1 MSDTNSPNN
10 SKWFPDIPV
19 NNMSKWYQNKD
30 LTIRKYVENMLSR
43 TAQMFVYQNLPKSMP
58 PQIMETWLQQYG
70 QLCIAR
76 IPSTDFI
83 SWGVETVNT
92 DSLIPINPIPD
103 PDTDVAQII
112 EHADEPTANL
122 TGSASETSDIYFFT
136 CEPGGKPDIYYRP
149 TICVVAN
156 PRFKEQKNFV
166 IGKNCVLMK
175 NDVFA
180 QGLLPIMFRYAKEY
194 TEADITI
201 ISTFLNTR
209 IRTIIEASDG
219 PEIESARQ
227 YLADI
232 EAGRMS
238 AITSRPLIDSLKIW
252 SDSIGTASLLTQT
265 IDARQALQVAWFNE
279 LGIDPNFSLKR
290 EYVSAEEI
298 GSNTDL
304 LMPLVDHMLVCRK
317 NAVDQINKLFGTN
330 ILVEKSSAW
339 AHKAK
344 MAQTNAIALLQDE
357 SGGNNVSDDAS
368 DGNDDGENSA

>member
-10 SKWFPDIPV
+10 SRWFPDIPV

-83 SWGVETVNT
+83 TQGVETVNT
-92 DSLIPINPIPD
+92 DSLIPIDPIPD
-103 PDTDVAQII
+103 PDTDVTQII

-136 CEPGGKPDIYYRP
+136 CEPGGRPDIYYRP
-149 TICVVAN
+149 TICIVAN
-156 PRFKEQKNFV
+156 PLFKEQKNFV

-238 AITSRPLIDSLKIW
+238 AITSRPLIDSLKVW

-344 MAQTNAIALLQDE
+344 MAQTNAVALLQE
-357 SGGNNVSDDAS
+357 EGGGNNVSDDS
-368 DGNDDGENSA
+368 PDGNDDGENSA

>member
-1 MSDTNSPNN
+1 MANTDSSQYTH
-10 SKWFPDIPV
+10 WFPDVSKNPL
-19 NNMSKWYQNKD
+19 SKWYQNKD

-76 IPSTDFI
+76 IPSTGFL
-83 SWGVETVNT
+83 STGVTTINT
-92 DSLIPINPIPD
+92 DSLIPTDPIPD
-103 PDTDVAQII
+103 PDTNVKQII
-112 EHADEPTANL
+112 ERADEPTANL
-122 TGSASETSDIYFFT
+122 TGSASDTSDLYFFT
-136 CEPGGKPDIYYRP
+136 CEPGGRPDVYYRP

-156 PRFKEQKNFV
+156 PLFKEQKNFV
-166 IGKNCVLMK
+166 IGKECVLMK
-175 NDVFA
+175 NDIFA

-238 AITSRPLIDSLKIW
+238 AITSRPLIDSLKVW

-317 NAVDQINKLFGTN
+317 NAIDQINQLFGTN
-330 ILVEKSSAW
+330 ISVEKSSAW

-344 MAQTNAIALLQDE
+344 MAQTNAVALLQE
-357 SGGNNVSDDAS
+357 QGGDNNVSNDAPDGDDS
-368 DGNDDGENSA
+368 GEDSA